1 MTAPAGTGLARITV
15 SAAERRID
23 VALPEDVPLAE
34 LLPELLRHAGEGA
47 ADKGERHGGW
57 VLRRATGA
65 VLEPALN
72 LGAQGV
78 RDGEVLHL
86 MPGREEWPEVEYD
99 DVVEAIASGARRY
112 GRPWGGAATRRCAL
126 AVAAV
131 GFVLPVVDV
140 AWASSPWLVPALA
153 ALTVA
158 LALTM
163 VGVALARAGGDAIA
177 GATVAASGLPHAA
190 LGGALLAAPEQVTI
204 GRLGTPQIL
213 VGSVALLL
221 FAAVGYVGVAAMSRL
236 FAAGIVAGLLGLLAG
251 LLGLTSLSTAAVAA
265 VTVTVAIGLMPA
277 YPLLSIRLG
286 RLPLP
291 ALPRRPEEMLADEQ
305 RPPRAVVYTAVARAD
320 EILTGLL
327 LAVSAVAL
335 VDAGILVRSG
345 GRAGLILT
353 AVASLTVLS
362 RARLFPTPRQRIP
375 LIVAGVGGLLLLAV
389 AAARAAHS
397 NGQLILLLAVT
408 VAASGLILAAGL
420 RYSRRPPSP
429 YLGRLADFGDV
440 LLIVALV
447 PVTCVIVGFYAY
459 MQDLFSSIGG

>member
-1 MTAPAGTGLARITV
+1 MTAPAGTGLARVTV

-34 LLPELLRHAGEGA
+34 LLPELLRHAGEGT
-47 ADKGERHGGW
+47 ADDGERHGGW

-65 VLEPALN
+65 LLEPARN
-72 LGAQGV
+72 LAAQGV

-112 GRPWGGAATRRCAL
+112 GRPWGGHATRRCAL

-131 GFVLPVVDV
+131 GFVCGLVEV
-140 AWASSPWLVPALA
+140 ARASPPWSVPALA

-158 LALTM
+158 FALMM
-163 VGVALARAGGDAIA
+163 VGIALARAGGDAIA

-190 LGGALLAAPEQVTI
+190 LGGALLASSEQVSVS
-204 GRLGTPQIL
+204 RLGTPQIL
-213 VGSVALLL
+213 VGSVAVVL
-221 FAAVGYVGVAAMSRL
+221 FAAIGYVGVAAMSRL
-236 FAAGIVAGLLGLLAG
+236 FAAGIALGLLGLLAG
-251 LLGLTSLSTAAVAA
+251 LLGRTSLSTAGGTAV
-265 VTVTVAIGLMPA
+265 VVTVAVGLMPG

-291 ALPRRPEEMLADEQ
+291 TLPRRPEEMLEEEP
-305 RPPRAVVYTAVARAD
+305 RPPRAMVYTAVARAD

-327 LAVSAVAL
+327 LAVSAVTL
-335 VDAGILVRSG
+335 VGAGILVRSG

-353 AVASLTVLS
+353 AVASLTMLS
-362 RARLFPTPRQRIP
+362 RARLFPTPRQRLP
-375 LIVAGVGGLLLLAV
+375 LIAGGVGGLLLLAV
-389 AAARAAHS
+389 AAALAAHT
-397 NGQLILLLAVT
+397 NGQLILLLTAT
-408 VAASGLILAAGL
+408 VSVSALILAAGL
-420 RYSRRPPSP
+420 RYSQRPPSP
-429 YLGRLADFGDV
+429 YLGRLADLGDV

-447 PVTCVIVGFYAY
+447 PVTCVLVGFYAY